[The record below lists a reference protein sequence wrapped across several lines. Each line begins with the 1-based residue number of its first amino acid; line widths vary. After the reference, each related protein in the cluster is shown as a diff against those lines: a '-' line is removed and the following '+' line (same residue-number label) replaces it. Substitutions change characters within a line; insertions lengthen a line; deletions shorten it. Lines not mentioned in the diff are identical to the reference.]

1 MDQNLQRTLKT
12 RGRATY
18 ARPANVFAVMIA
30 GLFIA
35 FCLTGIIRR
44 YSPIPFGDDWI
55 GYCAFNLDI
64 QRGDYAA
71 WWQFWVEDRPLLPR
85 LIYWIDFRY
94 FGAAFVFVLVTNIL
108 LLSTLCAV
116 ICAIAQE
123 RIKRDQVIVAS
134 CTIVVLGF
142 AWMQGATL
150 YHGFV
155 GTQWY
160 SVMLLS
166 IAAFYALHR
175 SITRGPVWV
184 LIALATEIA
193 APLTLANGPF
203 VLPLLALM
211 SALVGHQWRLTLL
224 FSVLACIA
232 FVLYFH
238 GFLSQ
243 NASPVAAIFDHP
255 VQFSLYI
262 PTYLGAPRAQ
272 RRLYSPR
279 T

>member
-12 RGRATY
+12 RGRAAY

-55 GYCAFNLDI
+55 GYYAFNLDI

-184 LIALATEIA
+184 LIALAAEIA
-193 APLTLANGPF
+193 APLTLANGLF

-211 SALVGHQWRLTLL
+211 SALSDING
-224 FSVLACIA
+224 
-232 FVLYFH
+232 
-238 GFLSQ
+238 G
-243 NASPVAAIFDHP
+243 
-255 VQFSLYI
+255 
-262 PTYLGAPRAQ
+262 
-272 RRLYSPR
+272 
-279 T
+279 